1 MTAPTPDASG
11 RATSDVATTAPN
23 AASAAAPLLEVRD
36 LRTYFR
42 TDAGVARSVD
52 GVSFTVGAGETVG
65 LVGESGCGKS
75 VTALSILRL
84 VQPPGRIEPGS
95 SIRFEGRD
103 LVTLPE
109 REMRRVRG
117 NRIAMVFQEP
127 MSALNPVFTVCDQI
141 SDALRTNLG
150 LSKAQARERVVELLS
165 LVGIPSPRK
174 RLDSYVHEFSGGMR
188 QRVMLA
194 MALSCNPGFLIADE
208 PTTALDVTIQATIL
222 ELITGMIERLGMSL
236 LFITHNLGV
245 VAHAC
250 DRVGVMYASHIVEL
264 GDTHEIFANPQH
276 PYTVGLLNSI
286 PRLDGQA
293 KYLTPIAGSVCNM
306 MEPPSGC
313 KFHPRCTHAM
323 DVCRREIPRLK
334 EVAPGHLA
342 ACHLHDRGTA

>member
-1 MTAPTPDASG
+1 
-11 RATSDVATTAPN
+11 
-23 AASAAAPLLEVRD
+23 
-36 LRTYFR
+36 
-42 TDAGVARSVD
+42 
-52 GVSFTVGAGETVG
+52 
-65 LVGESGCGKS
+65 
-75 VTALSILRL
+75 
-84 VQPPGRIEPGS
+84 
-95 SIRFEGRD
+95 
-103 LVTLPE
+103 
-109 REMRRVRG
+109 
-117 NRIAMVFQEP
+117 
-127 MSALNPVFTVCDQI
+127 VFTVCEQI

-150 LSKAQARERVVELLS
+150 LSKAEARERVVELLS
-165 LVGIPSPRK
+165 LVGIPSPQK

-264 GDTHEIFANPQH
+264 GDKREIFANPQH

-323 DVCRREIPRLK
+323 DVCRREIPQLK
-334 EVAPGHLA
+334 EIAPGHLA
-342 ACHLHDRGTA
+342 ACHLHDRATA